1 MSSSSSSTV
10 QRWRRRLAARLAR
23 PQPLFIDANGA
34 AGLAAWCAAHRGEAV
49 ELIVSA
55 RLLHELVCEPGL
67 PLTGEPAL
75 QAYAR
80 QLFGHYFGALAQRW
94 PLATWDAADQRG
106 ATALHALDWA
116 ALTQA
121 ADQADVSLR
130 RVRPAWAPL
139 LQKLAVEEADWLR
152 APTAALA
159 WVEGQVLTW
168 IVLKDGRVVQLRQ
181 LRLPT
186 ATQAA
191 LGEALAELREVAGA
205 AVLAIGYGLDAGAT
219 PVWPGVRVLSRLD
232 GAAPELAW
240 FAAPAD
246 ANIALP
252 QPDFLGPHVIRARLA
267 WPLAIVG
274 GAALLLAGGALWASH
289 QALDEAQQRLAQ
301 MDRPAPTRA
310 AVLPAAR
317 AATSAQDGGSRA
329 AGEVQALLQ
338 QAWEPLLAN
347 VEQAALS
354 PQRQAAPP
362 LSWLGLDYSAGR
374 NELRLEG
381 LTQDKLA
388 ALRLVDRLA
397 AAPGWQGVVL
407 SRFQTGEQG
416 LSGQRF
422 ELSARLT
429 PALLKPELLALAA
442 KERP

>member
-1 MSSSSSSTV
+1 MNSP
-10 QRWRRRLAARLAR
+10 WHERLRARLAT
-23 PQPLFIDANGA
+23 PQPLFLDADGA
-34 AGLAAWCAAHRGEAV
+34 ARFAALAAGSAV
-49 ELIVSA
+49 DVIVSA

-67 PLTGEPAL
+67 PLDSEPAL

-80 QLFGHYFGALAQRW
+80 QQFGHYFGASAQRW
-94 PLATWDAADQRG
+94 PLASWSADYQKG
-106 ATALHALDWA
+106 ATALHGLDWA
-116 ALTQA
+116 ALAQA
-121 ADQADVSLR
+121 ADAAGVCVR
-130 RVRPAWAPL
+130 RVQPAWAPL
-139 LQKLAVEEADWLR
+139 LQRLAVEEPDWLR

-168 IVLKDGRVVQLRQ
+168 LVLEGGQLLRLRQ

-191 LGEALAELREVAGA
+191 VGVVLGEALAELREGA
-205 AVLAIGYGLDAGAT
+205 SVLVLGYGLDAGAT

-232 GAAPELAW
+232 GAAPDLAW
-240 FAAPAD
+240 FALATE
-246 ANIALP
+246 ANAALP
-252 QPDFLGPHVIRARLA
+252 QPDFLGPRVVRARLA
-267 WPLAIVG
+267 WPLALVG
-274 GAALLLAGGALWASH
+274 GLALILAFGGLWASH
-289 QALDEAQQRLAQ
+289 QGLTQAQQRLAL
-301 MDRPAPTRA
+301 MSGAAPAKTVVAAKPGAAQALDTRA
-310 AVLPAAR
+310 A
-317 AATSAQDGGSRA
+317 S
-329 AGEVQALLQ
+329 EVQALLQ

-347 VEQAALS
+347 VEQAGLQA
-354 PQRQAAPP
+354 PQGQ

-388 ALRLVDRLA
+388 ALRLVDRLS

-422 ELSARLT
+422 DLSARLS
-429 PALLKPELLALAA
+429 PALLKLELPALA